1 MTMFSLAKAVGDI
14 LAPEFVV
21 ISVFPAGQ
29 APHEL
34 TLSLE
39 LEDEIS
45 VTARIGCDA
54 NNNPAALQWLQRKY
68 AREVAS
74 IAYLESAVPSV
85 PVPYVIQID
94 QNTANPVQGPYVMVE
109 DPLGEQLQNAVA
121 DLDMSQ
127 KEFMVTSIAEAL
139 AGIYRHMFSSPASAS
154 LKFGAITGTGPA
166 GAPLIGPISRSWL
179 HSSSASR
186 PEGPFSDIKQ
196 FLSNELTQCARV
208 AQDDEA
214 IASSPQASEAIR
226 SLLRRLNELLPAIT
240 PLNDPAMIR
249 PALSYSDLRDQSLFI
264 LEDGALGGMAGLEA
278 TVLPACLAAAW
289 PTFLRR
295 DGIHSK
301 NYRNPKEPWR
311 PTLPDNEVA
320 HLREVFIRAAAKVEP
335 SYPVALQKGERL
347 RQMLEFMNASNWEG
361 LRRWESDVRRELS
374 GGRP

>member
-39 LEDEIS
+39 LEEEIS

-74 IAYLESAVPSV
+74 IAYLENAIPSV
-85 PVPYVIQID
+85 PVPYVIQVD
-94 QNTANPVQGPYVMVE
+94 SNTANPVQGPYVMVE

-127 KEFMVTSIAEAL
+127 KEFMTANIAESL
-139 AGIYRHMFSSPASAS
+139 AGIYRHMLSSSSPS
-154 LKFGAITGTGPA
+154 LKFGAITGTDAKGGPI
-166 GAPLIGPISRSWL
+166 IGPISRSWL
-179 HSSSASR
+179 HSSSAGR
-186 PEGPFSDIKQ
+186 PEGPFSDIGQ
-196 FLSNELTQCARV
+196 FLSNELTQLARV
-208 AQDDEA
+208 AQDDPA
-214 IASSPQASEAIR
+214 IAGSPQASEAIR
-226 SLLRRLNELLPAIT
+226 ALLQRLNKLLPAIV
-240 PLNDPAMIR
+240 PADDPAMVR
-249 PALSYSDLRDQSLFI
+249 PTLSYSDLRDSSLFI

-289 PTFLRR
+289 PAFLRR
-295 DGIHSK
+295 DGIYSQK
-301 NYRNPKEPWR
+301 YRNPKEPWR

-320 HLREVFIRAAAKVEP
+320 HLREIFIRAAAKVEP

-361 LRRWESDVRRELS
+361 LRKWESDVRN
-374 GGRP
+374 GRL